1 MIRSSADIYQ
11 YNMCHVCRIVL
22 FLYHWNT
29 LPFSGYPKL
38 TLLAPL
44 AILLCF
50 VAPFNSVC
58 NSDSPEFLTVTR
70 RLGKNKACKAM
81 PGRDERNRRRDVVN
95 RIKSRKQRSWGCM
108 TTICRHLAGNNMNR

>member
-70 RLGKNKACKAM
+70 RLGKK
-81 PGRDERNRRRDVVN
+81 
-95 RIKSRKQRSWGCM
+95 
-108 TTICRHLAGNNMNR
+108 RHVKPCLGGMREIGGEMW